1 MNRKVGKNCKTGL
14 TLEQHSDR
22 LDLDVESR
30 LSIAKETPSK
40 NLSLQ
45 SEANLV
51 EKRRKAQKNRKNKE
65 KEQKNRKS
73 IKVKILI
80 FAIKLILKGLFRT
93 LSPSPSL

>member
-45 SEANLV
+45 SETNLV
-51 EKRRKAQKNRKNKE
+51 EKRRKAQKNRKNNKGT
-65 KEQKNRKS
+65 KKS
-73 IKVKILI
+73 
-80 FAIKLILKGLFRT
+80 
-93 LSPSPSL
+93 

>member
-1 MNRKVGKNCKTGL
+1 VNRKVGKNCKTGL

-45 SEANLV
+45 SETNLV
-51 EKRRKAQKNRKNKE
+51 EKRRKAQKIVKIT

-93 LSPSPSL
+93 LSPSPPL